1 MNIFKGSDCKGNWWL
16 RSPNVSNTNNTRNV
30 NTSGE
35 LNNNNAIAV
44 MGALWYNLIISNE

>member
-1 MNIFKGSDCKGNWWL
+1 MAVL
-16 RSPNVSNTNNTRNV
+16 RSPNVGNSNNPRIV
-30 NTSGE
+30 NTDGN